1 MLKMKNSI
9 ATLVLIKLFHIQN
22 TISKMSKILYKSSR
36 EASHVMSFF
45 ETNEFKVEIQILF
58 LAFNFGLSL

>member
-22 TISKMSKILYKSSR
+22 TISKMSKILYKTR
-36 EASHVMSFF
+36 KASHVMLFF
-45 ETNEFKVEIQILF
+45 ETNEFNREVQILI